1 MDVRLINISKQRVA
15 TVDPNAPLV
24 SICDP
29 NGLPPHIPNRE
40 NRPLL
45 FLEFYPGDHAM
56 PEDRPNQLFTTSK
69 ARKFI
74 DFINA
79 QKEAGA
85 EAIYIQCGEGRIR
98 SWTLAE
104 QAHCELEG
112 FDHDTENASI
122 KSGIIDRYTRRIFAD
137 AVREIESGQN
147 AVS

>member
-1 MDVRLINISKQRVA
+1 MNDVRLVNISKQRVGQ
-15 TVDPNAPLV
+15 VDANTPLV

-29 NGLPPHIPNRE
+29 RGIPPHIPNRE
-40 NRPLL
+40 NRPVL

-56 PEDRPNQLFTTSK
+56 PEDRPHELFTDGK
-69 ARKFI
+69 CKRFI

-85 EAIYIQCGEGRIR
+85 EVIYIQCGEGRIR

-112 FDHDTENASI
+112 FIHDTENASI
-122 KSGIIDRYTRRIFAD
+122 QSGIIDRYTRRIFVD
-137 AVREIESGQN
+137 TVRQLEN
-147 AVS
+147 ANV